1 MRLDVIFWI
10 APVLLA
16 ILLVFEKR
24 ESLGGKLTV
33 KPALSALFVL
43 TALWVAPH
51 FTRYAVVVV
60 IGLVLCLVGDVCLA
74 FPQRAMF
81 RSGLVA
87 FLLGHVAYIVAFAS
101 VARPNWGLWI
111 VAVVALPVSSLVYIK
126 LQPFLGAMKTPVMA
140 YVVVITLM
148 VIAAGGVF
156 GDLHMS
162 VSGRFIALNGA
173 FSFYLSD
180 IFVAR
185 QRFVQPAFWNRL
197 IGLPLYYLGQFQIA
211 YTVGLIGL

>member
-1 MRLDVIFWI
+1 MPLNFVLFL
-10 APVLLA
+10 APVLL
-16 ILLVFEKR
+16 ILLLVFEKR

-33 KPALSALFVL
+33 KPLLSCLFVL
-43 TALWVAPH
+43 TALVAAPH
-51 FTRYAVVVV
+51 FSRYAIIVVV
-60 IGLVLCLVGDVCLA
+60 GLVLCLVGDVCLA

-81 RSGLVA
+81 RGGLVA
-87 FLLGHVAYIVAFAS
+87 FLLGHVAYIVAFA
-101 VARPNWGLWI
+101 AAAHPNWGLWI
-111 VAVVALPVSSLVYIK
+111 GVVVALPVSSLVYIK

-140 YVVVITLM
+140 YIVVITLM

-156 GDLHMS
+156 GDIRLS
-162 VSGRFIALNGA
+162 LLGRFLVLNGA

-211 YTVGLIGL
+211 YTTGLIG

>member
-1 MRLDVIFWI
+1 MSLNLVFLL

-16 ILLVFEKR
+16 LLLVFEKR
-24 ESLGGKLTV
+24 DSLTGKLTV
-33 KPALSALFVL
+33 KPVLSCLFVL
-43 TALWVAPH
+43 TALVAA
-51 FTRYAVVVV
+51 TQYNAYALIVLA
-60 IGLVLCLVGDVCLA
+60 GLVLCLVGDVCLA

-87 FLLGHVAYIVAFAS
+87 FLLGHVAYIVAFAA
-101 VARPNWGLWI
+101 VAHPNWGLWI
-111 VAVVALPVSSLVYIK
+111 AAVAALPVSSLVYIK

-140 YVVVITLM
+140 YIVVITLM

-156 GDLHMS
+156 GDLRLS
-162 VSGRFIALNGA
+162 LLGRFLVLNGA

-211 YTVGLIGL
+211 YTTGLIG

>member
-1 MRLDVIFWI
+1 MRLEVIFI
-10 APVLLA
+10 VAPVLLA
-16 ILLVFEKR
+16 ILLMFEKR
-24 ESLGGKLTV
+24 DNLGGKLTV

-43 TALWVAPH
+43 TALWVTPH
-51 FTRYAVVVV
+51 FTHYAVVVV

-101 VARPNWGLWI
+101 AAHPNWGLWI

-156 GDLHMS
+156 GDWQMNVL
-162 VSGRFIALNGA
+162 GRFLVLNGA

-185 QRFVQPAFWNRL
+185 QRFVQQAFWNRL

-211 YTVGLIGL
+211 YTTGLIG

>member
-1 MRLDVIFWI
+1 MRLDVIFYL

-33 KPALSALFVL
+33 KPALSCLFVL
-43 TALWVAPH
+43 TALMVSAH
-51 FTRYAVVVV
+51 FTLYGVVVMT
-60 IGLVLCLVGDVCLA
+60 GLVLCLVGDVCLA
-74 FPQRAMF
+74 FPQRSMF
-81 RSGLVA
+81 RVGLVA
-87 FLLGHVAYIVAFAS
+87 FLLGHVAYIVAFVS
-101 VARPNWGLWI
+101 VARPNGGLWI
-111 VAVVALPVSSLVYIK
+111 AALAALPVSSLVYYR
-126 LQPFLGAMKTPVMA
+126 LQPFLGGMKTPVMA
-140 YVVVITLM
+140 YIVVITLM

-156 GDLHMS
+156 GDNQLS
-162 VSGRFIALNGA
+162 YLGRFLALNGA

-185 QRFVQPAFWNRL
+185 QRFVQPSFLNRL

-211 YTVGLIGL
+211 YTVGLIG

>member
-1 MRLDVIFWI
+1 MRLDVIFLL

-16 ILLVFEKR
+16 VLLVFEKR

-33 KPALSALFVL
+33 KPVLSCLFVL
-43 TALWVAPH
+43 TALMVSAH
-51 FTRYAVVVV
+51 FTFYAVVVV

-81 RSGLVA
+81 RVGLVA
-87 FLLGHVAYIVAFAS
+87 FLLGHVAYIVAFVWA
-101 VARPNWGLWI
+101 AQPNGWLWI
-111 VAVVALPVSSLVYIK
+111 TALAALPVSSLVYYR
-126 LQPFLGAMKTPVMA
+126 LQPFLGGMKAPVMA
-140 YVVVITLM
+140 YIVVITLM

-156 GDLHMS
+156 GDQQLS
-162 VSGRFIALNGA
+162 FLGRFLALNGA

-185 QRFVQPAFWNRL
+185 QRFVQPSFSNRL

-211 YTVGLIGL
+211 YTVGLIG

>member
-1 MRLDVIFWI
+1 M
-10 APVLLA
+10 LLA
-16 ILLVFEKR
+16 LIFLLAPMLLILLLVFERR

-33 KPALSALFVL
+33 KPLLSGLFVL
-43 TALWVAPH
+43 TALVAATQLT
-51 FTRYAVVVV
+51 FYAVVVV
-60 IGLVLCLVGDVCLA
+60 TGLVLCLAGDVCLA

-101 VARPNWGLWI
+101 AARPNWGLWI
-111 VAVVALPVSSLVYIK
+111 AAAAALPVSSLVYRR

-140 YVVVITLM
+140 YIVVITVM
-148 VIAAGGVF
+148 VIAAAGVF
-156 GDLHMS
+156 GDLQLTLP
-162 VSGRFIALNGA
+162 GRFLVLNGA

-185 QRFVQPAFWNRL
+185 QRFVHPSFRNRL

-211 YTVGLIGL
+211 YTVGLIG

>member
-1 MRLDVIFWI
+1 MRLDVIFLL

-16 ILLVFEKR
+16 VLLVFEQR

-33 KPALSALFVL
+33 KPVLSLLFVL
-43 TALWVAPH
+43 TALMVSTH
-51 FTRYAVVVV
+51 LNFYAVVVV
-60 IGLVLCLVGDVCLA
+60 FGLVLCLVGDVCLA

-81 RSGLVA
+81 RVGLVA
-87 FLLGHVAYIVAFAS
+87 FLLGHVAYIVAFVSA
-101 VARPNWGLWI
+101 ARPNWGLWI
-111 VAVVALPVSSLVYIK
+111 AALAALPVSSLVYYR
-126 LQPFLGAMKTPVMA
+126 LQPFLGGMRTPVMA
-140 YVVVITLM
+140 YIVVITLM

-156 GDLHMS
+156 GDLQLS
-162 VSGRFIALNGA
+162 FPGRFLVLNGA

-185 QRFVQPAFWNRL
+185 QRFVQPSFRNRL

-211 YTVGLIGL
+211 YTAGLIG